1 MRKKLKKYNLTLAI
15 LMLFASTALAQK
27 IPAAVGGQ
35 TDPSSM
41 TGGIGLTRIDTTWYY
56 TLNIAPELAF
66 GKFGVG
72 LDLTL
77 NISSTSR
84 QIRKEDFDETYDY
97 IRIIRYLRWGHKG
110 DDIYARLGILD
121 YARLGH
127 GFIMYLYN
135 NSPSYDERRLGT
147 EFDLSFGKY
156 GFETVYSD
164 FAREG
169 VFGVRSYVRPL
180 QYTSLASVPILGGLE
195 IGATWAGDMRRNSRD
210 TSFVGGTGARQSS
223 NDGTMNVVGADIG
236 LPLLRIPMV
245 SSTLYFDYAKI
256 LSFGSGEALGLETN
270 FSGLG
275 IFDIFT
281 KFERRWTGDYFMPNY
296 FNTFYELERYQ
307 LSGTLFS
314 SKAQALN
321 GLISPGPG
329 YFGDLT
335 IGILGKLQIRGTYSK
350 LDLQPTSG
358 ILHLGTSTGSL
369 IPLFVVDAGYDK
381 KYIVDNKDVFTLDE
395 RSLLY
400 ASIGYKPYPF
410 MIVSTLYTWTF
421 VPVVDANGN
430 TSYVTQKR
438 IQPKVSIVFPL

>member
-1 MRKKLKKYNLTLAI
+1 MKKELKETCLAFVA
-15 LMLFASTALAQK
+15 LALLASSAVAQK
-27 IPAAVGGQ
+27 IPAAVAGKA
-35 TDPSSM
+35 DPSSI
-41 TGGIGLTRIDTTWYY
+41 TGGIGLTRIDTVWYY
-56 TLNIAPELAF
+56 TFNIAPELAF

-77 NISSTSR
+77 NVSSKDH
-84 QIRKEDFDETYDY
+84 QIRKQDFDETYDY

-110 DDIYARLGILD
+110 DDVYARLGILD

-127 GFIMYLYN
+127 GFVMYLYN
-135 NSPSYDERRLGT
+135 NSPSYDDRRLGT
-147 EFDLSFGKY
+147 EFDLNFGKY

-164 FAREG
+164 FGREG
-169 VFGVRSYVRPL
+169 VFGIRGSVRPL
-180 QYTSLASVPILGGLE
+180 QYTSLASVPILGNLE

-210 TSFVGGTGARQSS
+210 TSFTLATRLPS
-223 NDGTMNVVGADIG
+223 NDGTLNVIGADIG
-236 LPLLRIPMV
+236 LPLLRIPTV

-256 LSFGSGEALGLETN
+256 LTFGSGEALGLETN

-275 IFDIFT
+275 LFDIFT
-281 KFERRWTGDYFMPNY
+281 KFERRWTTDYFMPNY
-296 FNTFYELERYQ
+296 FSTFYELERYQ
-307 LSGTLFS
+307 LSGTVFS
-314 SKAQALN
+314 SKAQMLN
-321 GLISPGPG
+321 SLVSPGPG

-358 ILHLGTSTGSL
+358 VLHLGTSTGSL
-369 IPLFVVDAGYDK
+369 IPIFVIDAGYDK

-410 MIVSTLYTWTF
+410 MIVSMLYTWTF
-421 VPVVDANGN
+421 VPVIDANGN
-430 TSYVTQKR
+430 TSYVAQKR
-438 IQPKVSIVFPL
+438 IQPRVSIVFPL